1 MNTAIPSTMNLFMI
15 HAVQLVAKVVC
26 AQREENLVN
35 VFICKVNVYVYVYV
49 FFILIWREI
58 ALYTNTV

>member
-1 MNTAIPSTMNLFMI
+1 MNTAIPSTMNLFVI

-35 VFICKVNVYVYVYV
+35 VFICKVNVYVYV

-58 ALYTNTV
+58 ALYTNTA